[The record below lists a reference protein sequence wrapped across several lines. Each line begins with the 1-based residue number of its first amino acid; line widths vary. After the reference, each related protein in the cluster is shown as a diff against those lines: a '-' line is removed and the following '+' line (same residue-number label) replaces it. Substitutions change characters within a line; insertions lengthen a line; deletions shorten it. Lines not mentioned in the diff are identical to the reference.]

1 MATHTVEEGDCI
13 CSIAAQHG
21 VSWDAIHDLDDNDE
35 LFGDKHCN
43 LLEPG
48 DEVVLPE
55 AESEPEPGSETVV
68 TNRFGEFLVVG
79 VDNLTLDQPFSREQP
94 ALSGLLNNKGNP
106 KIVLTPWKV
115 KK

>member
-1 MATHTVEEGDCI
+1 MTKMLSSENAAILARIKKLEDAGRAMVDLSEKLYLQLEE
-13 CSIAAQHG
+13 
-21 VSWDAIHDLDDNDE
+21 
-35 LFGDKHCN
+35 N
-43 LLEPG
+43 LLKENG
-48 DEVVLPE
+48 IV
-55 AESEPEPGSETVV
+55 AGETVV